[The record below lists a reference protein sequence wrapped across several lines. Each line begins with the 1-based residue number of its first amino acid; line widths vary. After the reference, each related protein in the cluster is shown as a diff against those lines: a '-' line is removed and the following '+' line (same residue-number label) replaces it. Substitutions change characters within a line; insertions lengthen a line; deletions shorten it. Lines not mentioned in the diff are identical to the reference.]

1 MSSSRIAWHFSNIMV
16 TTRARHRANL
26 VVKEKVHDSS
36 NKSPDLKKKCS
47 DQAPPDTE
55 ATLPVPTHMLAIQA
69 EELQAQLSVFPHGN
83 RSPHGDRLFSLLEEI
98 NQELMK
104 RDNT

>member
-36 NKSPDLKKKCS
+36 NKSPHLKKKCS

-55 ATLPVPTHMLAIQA
+55 ATLPVPTHMLALQA
-69 EELQAQLSVFPHGN
+69 EDLAQLKSA
-83 RSPHGDRLFSLLEEI
+83 FS
-98 NQELMK
+98 
-104 RDNT
+104 